1 MAGTIP
7 VFRSAFKS
15 PEDEFSG
22 RGVRPVVFDILAP
35 DHETSIL
42 PDHLKMVLHVNPTS
56 MKMSHTKVIERIH
69 TEGGFVEQHFGDGA
83 ENIAFE
89 MASGGFMRLYTGL
102 TNITGGGIEVGGTRR
117 ETIAYDKYLDMLA
130 LFHNNGHIYDYHGR
144 LVFDGI
150 IKIWFDGH
158 TWYGWFQSF
167 SVTESADSPYQFTLS
182 ANFIIDREKVSLRT
196 TILPESSSSSQDPT
210 RKTFEFQEEKEAQS
224 LEQPPEFQYD
234 EALSNE
240 SLVEFG
246 ETTENVEP
254 SSVESEPEPKSKPK
268 SGETSPGV
276 ESDPE
281 RDELIEQT
289 EKLINDIEQRS
300 ESSFEDIVSNA
311 EQRAAEAYIESQG
324 VDVNNPTPAQRA
336 YLENLGYF

>member
-15 PEDEFSG
+15 PEDEYSG

-42 PDHLKMVLHVNPTS
+42 PDHLKMVLHVNPSS

-83 ENIAFE
+83 ENISFE
-89 MASGGFMRLYTGL
+89 MATGGFMRLFTGL

-167 SVTESADSPYQFTLS
+167 SVTEAAETPYQFTLS
-182 ANFIIDREKVSLRT
+182 ANFIIDRESVNLRT
-196 TILPESSSSSQDPT
+196 TILPEPSSSSQDPT
-210 RKTFEFQEEKEAQS
+210 RRTFEFQEEQQAQS
-224 LEQPPEFQYD
+224 LAEPPPFEYYED
-234 EALSNE
+234 LSNE
-240 SLVEFG
+240 AILG
-246 ETTENVEP
+246 LGTTDNVEP
-254 SSVESEPEPKSKPK
+254 SSVESEPEEKSKPK
-268 SGETSPGV
+268 SGETSAGV
-276 ESDPE
+276 EEPVAKV
-281 RDELIEQT
+281 I
-289 EKLINDIEQRS
+289 INEDGTVDIEYTG
-300 ESSFEDIVSNA
+300 EVKEFMDEI
-311 EQRAAEAYIESQG
+311 RAANEAADRE
-324 VDVNNPTPAQRA
+324 A
-336 YLENLGYF
+336 LEDPDFTFGDA